1 MTDTPGLA
9 RAVGR
14 GLRQCCPACGRGKL
28 FRTYLKQVD
37 TCDVCGAA
45 LGDIRA
51 DDGPA
56 WLTVLTL
63 GPLLVAV
70 TFFVSFAEIP
80 LWLSLPAAT
89 LIVTGAVLL
98 LLPRMKGAFIA
109 ALWVAGRKGAGE

>member
-1 MTDTPGLA
+1 M
-9 RAVGR
+9 
-14 GLRQCCPACGRGKL
+14 
-28 FRTYLKQVD
+28 
-37 TCDVCGAA
+37 
-45 LGDIRA
+45 GDIRA

-70 TFFVSFAEIP
+70 TFFVSFADFP
-80 LWLSLPAAT
+80 LWASLPAAA